1 MRIPILLALFGGIV
15 FAAANV
21 HTTTYVVGNLDN
33 VSAGAIGTVN
43 LSDANAIV
51 FRTRET
57 TVEVAYPNISK
68 AELGA
73 RVTHTPDVPLYKV
86 WQLHKRL
93 LAPRDSTQYLTVDFK
108 SANGEDRTMTLELD
122 TSVASDMLAV
132 IEIHQGKRPAAVYDA
147 HPDQWWGDGTWR
159 TNRNTPKWS
168 PSGSGAVEPAK

>member
-1 MRIPILLALFGGIV
+1 MRIPVLFALFGGIA

-33 VSAGAIGTVN
+33 ISAGAIGSVN
-43 LSDANAIV
+43 LSDDRAIV
-51 FRTRET
+51 FHTRET
-57 TVEVAYPNISK
+57 TVQIAYPNITK

-86 WQLHKRL
+86 WELHKRL

-108 SANGEDRTMTLELD
+108 NADGQDRTMTLELD
-122 TSVASDMLAV
+122 ASVASDMLAV

-147 HPDQWWGDGTWR
+147 HPDQWWGDGTWK
-159 TNRNTPKWS
+159 TNRNTPKWN
-168 PSGSGAVEPAK
+168 PSGSGAIAPAK

>member
-1 MRIPILLALFGGIV
+1 MRIPVLFALFGGIA

-33 VSAGAIGTVN
+33 VSAGAIGSVN
-43 LSDANAIV
+43 LSDDRAIV
-51 FRTRET
+51 FHTRET
-57 TVEVAYPNISK
+57 TVQVAYVNITK

-86 WQLHKRL
+86 WELHKRIF
-93 LAPRDSTQYLTVDFK
+93 APRDSTQYLTVDFK
-108 SANGEDRTMTLELD
+108 DAGGEDRTMTLELD
-122 TSVASDMLAV
+122 ESVASDMLKV

-147 HPDQWWGDGTWR
+147 HPDQWWGDGTWK

-168 PSGSGAVEPAK
+168 PSGALAPAK

>member
-1 MRIPILLALFGGIV
+1 MRIPFLFAFFGGIL
-15 FAAANV
+15 AAANV

-43 LSDANAIV
+43 LSDDKAIV

-57 TVEVAYPNISK
+57 AVEVAYPNINK
-68 AELGA
+68 AQLGA

-108 SANGEDRTMTLELD
+108 NANGEDRTMTLELD
-122 TSVASDMLAV
+122 TSVASDMMAV
-132 IEIHQGKRPAAVYDA
+132 IEIHQGNRPAAVYDA
-147 HPDQWWGDGTWR
+147 HPDQWWGDGTWK
-159 TNRNTPKWS
+159 TNRNAPKWT
-168 PSGSGAVEPAK
+168 PSGSGVVAPAK

>member
-1 MRIPILLALFGGIV
+1 MRIPILFALFGGIA

-33 VSAGAIGTVN
+33 ISAGAIGSVN
-43 LSDANAIV
+43 LSNDRAIV
-51 FRTRET
+51 FHTRET
-57 TVEVAYPNISK
+57 TVQVAYVNITK

-86 WQLHKRL
+86 WELHKRL

-108 SANGEDRTMTLELD
+108 NTDGEDRTMTLELD
-122 TSVASDMLAV
+122 ASVASDMLKV

-147 HPDQWWGDGTWR
+147 HPDQWWGDGTWK
-159 TNRNTPKWS
+159 TSRNTPKWS
-168 PSGSGAVEPAK
+168 PSGAVAPAK

>member
-1 MRIPILLALFGGIV
+1 MRIPVLFALFGGIA

-33 VSAGAIGTVN
+33 ISAGAIGSVN
-43 LSDANAIV
+43 LSDDRAIV
-51 FRTRET
+51 FHTRET
-57 TVEVAYPNISK
+57 TVQVAYTNITK

-86 WQLHKRL
+86 WEIHKRL

-108 SANGEDRTMTLELD
+108 NTDGEDRTMTLELD
-122 TSVASDMLAV
+122 ASVASDMLKV

-147 HPDQWWGDGTWR
+147 HPDHLWGVGTWK
-159 TNRNTPKWS
+159 TNRNRPNWNATS
-168 PSGSGAVEPAK
+168 SGAIAPGK